1 MDPQVDLEWA
11 YRVSFWVCFQLS
23 LGCSCWTFG
32 GCFEPSLLRSS
43 PVKKRLC
50 CFHSLVVGTV
60 VVLLVAIAIVDT
72 TRDVNCTV
80 TSTRDAFVIVGT
92 FLEDVVDLVT

>member
-1 MDPQVDLEWA
+1 MEYL
-11 YRVSFWVCFQLS
+11 Y
-23 LGCSCWTFG
+23 
-32 GCFEPSLLRSS
+32 
-43 PVKKRLC
+43 

-72 TRDVNCTV
+72 TRDVDGTV

-92 FLEDVVDLVT
+92 LLEDVVDLVT